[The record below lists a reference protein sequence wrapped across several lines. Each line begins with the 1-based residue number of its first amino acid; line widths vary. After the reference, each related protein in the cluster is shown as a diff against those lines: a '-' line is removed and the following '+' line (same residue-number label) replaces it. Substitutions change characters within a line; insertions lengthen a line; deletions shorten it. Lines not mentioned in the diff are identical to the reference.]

1 VFCTARSNSTPLTQ
15 QCRVRGESNSDSHV
29 TVHEVSWIVGEAN
42 LRQRLDRDHAASMT
56 NGTFPERAAREPLV
70 SITIILLYRGLGRA
84 FLWCSTFYRVG
95 STVFATTDSSAIDT
109 ARRSWSL
116 AANFSAWLLHTRNVI
131 VGAVKKSM
139 AAMASR
145 WFRRKTSQRLVRSGS
160 LGARFIQREMVL
172 SESRA

>member
-1 VFCTARSNSTPLTQ
+1 
-15 QCRVRGESNSDSHV
+15 
-29 TVHEVSWIVGEAN
+29 
-42 LRQRLDRDHAASMT
+42 
-56 NGTFPERAAREPLV
+56 
-70 SITIILLYRGLGRA
+70 
-84 FLWCSTFYRVG
+84 VG

-172 SESRA
+172 SERSKPKHEELAMDARGAPSWILNDHLEDQLANLLRRLFPSDLPLDSGN